1 MSARGVQGV
10 AVLGSTG
17 SIGCST
23 LDVIERH
30 PDRFKLAV
38 LAANRSWEKMVEQAV
53 AHRPQLI
60 VLMDEQAA
68 VLARSALA
76 ARGIEIPI
84 QSGAD
89 ALAAAVSVSEVQ
101 IVMAAIVG
109 AAGLASTLAA
119 VRAGKRV
126 LLANKEALVMT
137 GPLLMEEIRVRGAE
151 LIPIDSEHNAMFQ
164 CMPAHFRP
172 GTEPHGLTRLILTAS
187 GGPFRTTPAAELAT
201 VTPAQACAHPKW
213 SMGRKISVDSA
224 TLMNKGLEIIE
235 AVWLFGV
242 PESRIEVVVHPQ
254 SVVHALV
261 EYADG
266 SILAQLGAP
275 DMRTP
280 IAQAL
285 AWPERISSGVQSL
298 KLAAVRHLEFE
309 PPDLDRFPS
318 LELARA
324 AARAGGTAPALLN
337 AANEIAVQAFLDR
350 RLNFTGIAA
359 VIDKVLQQLE
369 SRPAN
374 SLNDVLEADERAR
387 RLAMACIEPAPGAYS

>member
-1 MSARGVQGV
+1 MSAPRGV

-30 PDRFKLAV
+30 PDRFRTVV
-38 LAANRSWEKMVEQAV
+38 LAANRSWQKIVDQAV
-53 AHRPQLI
+53 VHRPLLV
-60 VLMDEQAA
+60 VLMDEGAASQARA
-68 VLARSALA
+68 ALA
-76 ARGIEIPI
+76 ERGLAIEV
-84 QSGAD
+84 QSGPQ
-89 ALAAAVSVSEVQ
+89 ALAAAVAVSDVAM
-101 IVMAAIVG
+101 VMAAIVG
-109 AAGLASTLAA
+109 AAGLGSTLAA

-187 GGPFRTTPAAELAT
+187 GGPFRLTPAAELES

-235 AVWLFGV
+235 AAWLFGV

-254 SVVHALV
+254 SVVHSLV

-280 IAQAL
+280 IAHAL
-285 AWPERISSGVQSL
+285 GWPRRIPSPSRRL
-298 KLAAVRHLEFE
+298 DLAALGSLVFQQPAH
-309 PPDLDRFPS
+309 DRFPA
-318 LELARA
+318 LNLAIDSMRS
-324 AARAGGTAPALLN
+324 GGLAPTVLN

-350 RLNFTGIAA
+350 RIGFLDIPRVVAA
-359 VIDKVLQQLE
+359 ALDQDVGSNGVAGDLQSVLGTD
-369 SRPAN
+369 A
-374 SLNDVLEADERAR
+374 RAR
-387 RLAMACIEPAPGAYS
+387 LLAEEICQRVGT